1 MAKINLDI
9 QNMDIDS
16 LIEIY
21 VEVNTEL
28 FKVAPVF
35 DISNMLIM
43 KGKRK
48 YIKKLLKGWTPS
60 EIQDLLEK
68 ADSGMSAKV
77 ITATYPKRTI
87 SGVRHALNRC
97 GYYAI
102 KRGGSYAQVS
112 ALDRLKKLIK
122 NG

>member
-9 QNMDIDS
+9 QSMDIDD

-21 VEVNTEL
+21 VEARTEL

-35 DISNMLIM
+35 DFNDMLIM

-48 YIKKLLKGWTPS
+48 YIKKVLKGWTPS

-68 ADSGMSAKV
+68 AKTGMSAKN

-87 SGVRHALNRC
+87 SGVRHALNRL
-97 GYYAI
+97 GYFAI
-102 KRGGSYAQVS
+102 KRGGAYVQKEAQS
-112 ALDRLKKLIK
+112 TQRKS
-122 NG
+122 